1 MKILVT
7 GGAGFIGSHVTDA
20 YCDEGH
26 EVLIV
31 DNMAFGKEENI
42 NPKAKFYQID
52 ITSDELTKLIEKEK
66 FDVINHHAAQMNIR
80 MSVDDPA
87 FDANTNI
94 IGSLKIYEAAR
105 KNGVKKIIFASTG
118 GAIYGDQDFFPADEN
133 HPQRPC
139 SPYGIAKLANEKYL
153 DYYAQVYG
161 IQTVIFRYTN
171 VFGPRQN
178 PLGEAGVVAI
188 FADKMLSGKQP
199 VINGDGKNTRDY
211 VYVSDLVR
219 ANVLALGEETSGIYN
234 ICTNT
239 ERDVNEI
246 FHTLKEILRSDFDEY
261 HGPEKKGEQRR
272 SVCSYDKIKN
282 DLGWKP
288 EVDFMDGM
296 RATAEFFIE
305 KFK

>member
-7 GGAGFIGSHVTDA
+7 GGAGFIGSHVADA
-20 YCDEGH
+20 YCNEGH
-26 EVLIV
+26 EVVIV

-42 NPKAKFYQID
+42 NPKARFYQLD
-52 ITSDELTKLIEKEK
+52 VTSDELTELIEKEK

-105 KNGVKKIIFASTG
+105 QNGVKKIIFASTG
-118 GAIYGDQDFFPADEN
+118 GAIYGDQDYFPADEN

-188 FADKMLSGKQP
+188 FADKMLAGNQP
-199 VINGDGKNTRDY
+199 IINGDGKNTRDY

-219 ANVLALGEETSGIYN
+219 ANVLALGDETRGIYN

-282 DLGWKP
+282 DLGWQP

-296 RATAEFFIE
+296 RATAEFFVE
-305 KFK
+305 KTK